1 MRSLLVAGTA
11 LALTLTSLAGAFADE
26 TQVTTDNQTG
36 IAVTIYNQDLALI
49 RDSRKITLAAG
60 ENDIAFID
68 VSAAMRPE
76 TALLNAP
83 GGAVDVLEQ
92 NFDFDLLTPEKL
104 LEKSVGQKIRVFR
117 TNPETGEDSSE
128 EAEVLSVAGG
138 QAVLKIGDRIETA
151 IPGRFVYSGVP
162 ANLRARPT
170 LVIKAVADKA
180 GEVPVDLSYLS
191 RGLSWSA
198 DYVVDLG
205 ADEKSVNINGLVTL
219 TNQSGITYKDA
230 KLQLVAGNVNQVQP
244 YLERAAGG
252 MVAMDAMPSAAP
264 KMVEQAAFEYHLY
277 SLERPTTIKENQ
289 TKQVAMLSAAEV
301 PVEKKYLITNAAN
314 VWGNYGYNFGEG
326 PRQNAAVKLKFK
338 NEEKS
343 HLGMPLPAGIV
354 RVYKKDANGNTLF
367 VGEDHIDHTPKNERV
382 DLTLGEAFDI
392 TARAKQT
399 NYTKLADDLYE
410 NAYEVEIKNAK
421 KEKVT
426 VDLREA
432 FPGEWKMLDETLK
445 HEKLDSNTAQWLVD
459 VPAEGSTVVKYSV
472 RIKL

>member
-104 LEKSVGQKIRVFR
+104 LEKSVGEKIRVFR

-151 IPGRFVYSGVP
+151 VPGRFVYSGVP

-244 YLERAAGG
+244 MLERAGG
-252 MVAMDAMPSAAP
+252 MVAMDAMPSSAP

-289 TKQVAMLSAAEV
+289 TKQVAMLSAADV
-301 PVEKKYLITNAAN
+301 PVEKQYLITNAAN

-410 NAYEVEIKNAK
+410 NSYEVEIKNAK

-432 FPGEWKMLDETLK
+432 FPGEWKMLDETQK

-459 VPAEGSTVVKYSV
+459 VPAEGSTVLTYSV